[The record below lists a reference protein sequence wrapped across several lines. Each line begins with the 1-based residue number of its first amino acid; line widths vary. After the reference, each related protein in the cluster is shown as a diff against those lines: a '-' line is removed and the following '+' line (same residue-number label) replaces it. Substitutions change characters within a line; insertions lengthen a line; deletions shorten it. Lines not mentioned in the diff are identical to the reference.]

1 MTSSVIKTRVVG
13 IDIGVNETTIAIV
26 DLRGV
31 ILAQDTL
38 RTSDFPLVN
47 NYVEA
52 LSERIV
58 LMAEA
63 NGGYEIVRSVG
74 VSAPSANFLTGCIEN
89 AGNMPWKGVVPL
101 AAMLRDR
108 LGLAVALGNNAH
120 VMALAENTFGAAHG
134 MRDFVVISLGSG
146 MGSCFFSNG
155 TAHLGNN
162 GFAGEIGHT
171 CVEYKGRPCGCG
183 KLGCLEAYTA
193 TKGILRTASEVM
205 AESDKPS
212 KMRQVEKTAK
222 DIMAE
227 TDEPSLMREL
237 PELTPMTIGECCDKG
252 DKLAKK
258 VYEVTGL
265 YLGMGLA
272 NYASV
277 INPEAIILTGE
288 LTEAA
293 KWFMEPLMAS
303 FDEHVFGNIRGK
315 VKVQVSVLDNHERDV
330 LGASALAWM
339 VKEYSLFL

>member
-1 MTSSVIKTRVVG
+1 MV
-13 IDIGVNETTIAIV
+13 
-26 DLRGV
+26 
-31 ILAQDTL
+31 
-38 RTSDFPLVN
+38 
-47 NYVEA
+47 
-52 LSERIV
+52 
-58 LMAEA
+58 
-63 NGGYEIVRSVG
+63 
-74 VSAPSANFLTGCIEN
+74 
-89 AGNMPWKGVVPL
+89 
-101 AAMLRDR
+101 
-108 LGLAVALGNNAH
+108 
-120 VMALAENTFGAAHG
+120 
-134 MRDFVVISLGSG
+134 SLGHG
-146 MGSCFFSNG
+146 GLGSCFFSG
-155 TAHLGNN
+155 GHPHLGS
-162 GFAGEIGHT
+162 GGYAGELGHT
-171 CVEYKGRPCGCG
+171 CVVDGGRPCTCG
-183 KLGCLEAYTA
+183 RKGCLEEYASDR
-193 TKGILRTASEVM
+193 GIV
-205 AESDKPS
+205 
-212 KMRQVEKTAK
+212 KTAK